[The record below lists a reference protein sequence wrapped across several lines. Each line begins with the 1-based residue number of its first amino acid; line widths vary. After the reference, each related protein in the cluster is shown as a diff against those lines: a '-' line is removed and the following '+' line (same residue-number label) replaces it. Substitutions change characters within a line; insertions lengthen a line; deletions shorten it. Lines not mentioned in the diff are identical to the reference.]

1 MSTDTIPPLAS
12 SRPPRSNSERI
23 SHRCGLRLFTALLVL
38 PLGLT
43 SCSSYRAPK
52 PAPRTTTTSPSHQST
67 SATPVSYQSA
77 SVTRPSRP
85 APQNSARA
93 VIVIHA
99 NSGTVLHSKSANTP
113 MPVASTQK
121 LLMALILCEAGNM
134 DKSVRVE
141 KSDTWVE
148 PAKMGLSAGQVY
160 RKSDLL
166 KAVLVRS
173 SNDIAHCLGRDHSGS
188 EAAFASLMTARARQ
202 LGMNNSRFQNA
213 SGLPA
218 SNQYST
224 AHDLAI
230 LASHAM
236 RYSFIRDAVSTKSM
250 TFRFSNGKTK
260 RIENTNKVLLRW
272 PYCTGMKTG
281 YTHASG
287 KCLVSSASH
296 NGQNVIVVVLG
307 SSSAKIWDQSQQL
320 LSWGLGM

>member
-1 MSTDTIPPLAS
+1 MPQAKLKPSPDAAHPMLVPDKNVPRPHRRRALFLLGAALAIPLS
-12 SRPPRSNSERI
+12 LSQCN
-23 SHRCGLRLFTALLVL
+23 T
-38 PLGLT
+38 
-43 SCSSYRAPK
+43 YKAPA
-52 PAPRTTTTSPSHQST
+52 PAPR
-67 SATPVSYQSA
+67 ATAPRPAAPTPPPQVS
-77 SVTRPSRP
+77 VPRPTRP

-93 VIVIHA
+93 CIVVHA
-99 NSGTVLHSKSANTP
+99 NSGTVLHSKNANTP

-121 LLMALILCEAGNM
+121 VLMALILCEAGNM
-134 DKSVRVE
+134 NKSVRVAS
-141 KSDTWVE
+141 SDTWVE
-148 PAKMGLSAGQVY
+148 PAKMGIRAGEVY
-160 RKSDLL
+160 RKDDLL

-173 SNDIAHCLGRDHSGS
+173 SNDIAACLGRDHSGTES
-188 EAAFASLMTARARQ
+188 AFAALMTARARQ

-218 SNQYST
+218 ANQYST

-250 TFRFSNGKTK
+250 TFRFANGKTK
-260 RIENTNKVLLRW
+260 RIENTNKVLMRW

-281 YTHASG
+281 YTNASG
-287 KCLVSSASH
+287 KCLISSASR

-307 SSSAKIWDQSQQL
+307 SSTARIWDQSQEL

>member
-1 MSTDTIPPLAS
+1 MPTAPQPPS
-12 SRPPRSNSERI
+12 SADHLSRKNATHSLRR
-23 SHRCGLRLFTALLVL
+23 HGLRLLAALLLL
-38 PLGLT
+38 PLSLS
-43 SCSSYRAPK
+43 SCNSFRESKAK
-52 PAPRTTTTSPSHQST
+52 PRTTTTAAGDRPT
-67 SATPVSYQSA
+67 ATPVSYRSA
-77 SVTRPSRP
+77 AVPRPSRP
-85 APQNSARA
+85 APQNSARS

-99 NSGTVLHSKSANTP
+99 NSGTVLHSKNANTP

-134 DKSVRVE
+134 GKQVRVE

-160 RKSDLL
+160 RKDYLL

-188 EAAFASLMTARARQ
+188 ESAFAALMTARARQ

-218 SNQYST
+218 ANQYST

-230 LASHAM
+230 LATHAM
-236 RYSFIRDAVSTKSM
+236 RFAFIRDAVSTKSM
-250 TFRFSNGKTK
+250 TFRFANGKTK
-260 RIENTNKVLLRW
+260 KITNTNKVLLRW

-281 YTHASG
+281 YTRASG

-307 SSSAKIWDQSQQL
+307 SSTTKIWDQSQQL